1 MTMSEEQLKFIVN
14 SMLGDV
20 ARWLRMLGYDT
31 LYYRD
36 VDDETLISIARKD
49 GRILI
54 TRDKSLSNRARR
66 RNVKVVYLGKAQ
78 DIISRL
84 TIIRKHYPINLSI
97 DPNKSRCPLCNGIL
111 KRVEPWE
118 VKNRVEDV
126 ILERYKEFWLCTK
139 CGQVYWKGTHWFTME
154 KILLEVKKRVKL
166 EK

>member
-1 MTMSEEQLKFIVN
+1 MAMSEEQLKFIVN

-66 RNVKVVYLGKAQ
+66 RK
-78 DIISRL
+78 ISR
-84 TIIRKHYPINLSI
+84 
-97 DPNKSRCPLCNGIL
+97 G
-111 KRVEPWE
+111 
-118 VKNRVEDV
+118 
-126 ILERYKEFWLCTK
+126 
-139 CGQVYWKGTHWFTME
+139 
-154 KILLEVKKRVKL
+154 
-166 EK
+166 